1 MITLTYWVAYLA
13 LGSIS
18 SIPATAAPTRT
29 NCRCVSIDE
38 SIPWTLSSALLDAS
52 KRNDRCS
59 RLGPELERWRL
70 VDPVGYV
77 NYFADLVEK
86 DALATS
92 LYDELKP
99 LPTGVLMELAT
110 RTIVDPHDP
119 PRSATTGGPRDRIIC
134 REAKEKEAAE
144 PASSRS
150 SLFYMGLIIVAIVIA
165 CIAECINVFISWI
178 NLVYERRKPVRL
190 PGGEKDLR
198 AWSVPDGSFTEDLD
212 ASNIEDEKRA
222 LS

>member
-1 MITLTYWVAYLA
+1 MCYLEYFTTLHHGDAKMITLTYWAAYLA

-18 SIPATAAPTRT
+18 SIPATAAPVRT
-29 NCRCVSIDE
+29 NCRCVSINE

-70 VDPVGYV
+70 VDPMGYV

-99 LPTGVLMELAT
+99 LPTGVLMELAA

-119 PRSATTGGPRDRIIC
+119 PRSAPTGGPRDRIIC
-134 REAKEKEAAE
+134 REAKEKETAE

-150 SLFYMGLIIVAIVIA
+150 SLFYMGLIIVAIVIT
-165 CIAECINVFISWI
+165 CIAECINVFISW
-178 NLVYERRKPVRL
+178 
-190 PGGEKDLR
+190 
-198 AWSVPDGSFTEDLD
+198 
-212 ASNIEDEKRA
+212 
-222 LS
+222 

>member
-1 MITLTYWVAYLA
+1 MITLTYWVAYLT

-18 SIPATAAPTRT
+18 SIPATAAPART

-92 LYDELKP
+92 PYDELKP
-99 LPTGVLMELAT
+99 LPTEVLMELAT

-134 REAKEKEAAE
+134 REVKEKEATE
-144 PASSRS
+144 PAFSRS
-150 SLFYMGLIIVAIVIA
+150 SLFYIGLIIVAIVLA

-178 NLVYERRKPVRL
+178 NLIYERRKPVRL

-198 AWSVPDGSFTEDLD
+198 A
-212 ASNIEDEKRA
+212 
-222 LS
+222 

>member
-1 MITLTYWVAYLA
+1 MYTPEYFTTLHHGGAKMITLTYWVAYLT

-18 SIPATAAPTRT
+18 SIPAAAAPART

-110 RTIVDPHDP
+110 RTIVGPHDP

-134 REAKEKEAAE
+134 REAKENEAVE

-165 CIAECINVFISWI
+165 CIAECINVFISW
-178 NLVYERRKPVRL
+178 
-190 PGGEKDLR
+190 
-198 AWSVPDGSFTEDLD
+198 
-212 ASNIEDEKRA
+212 
-222 LS
+222 

>member
-1 MITLTYWVAYLA
+1 MYASRPSCSFFSLQHYFLIYYPEYFTTLHYSDVKMITLSYWVVYLA

-18 SIPATAAPTRT
+18 SIPATAAPART

-119 PRSATTGGPRDRIIC
+119 PRSAPTGGPRDRIIC
-134 REAKEKEAAE
+134 REAKEKETAE

-165 CIAECINVFISWI
+165 CIAECINVFISW
-178 NLVYERRKPVRL
+178 
-190 PGGEKDLR
+190 
-198 AWSVPDGSFTEDLD
+198 
-212 ASNIEDEKRA
+212 
-222 LS
+222 